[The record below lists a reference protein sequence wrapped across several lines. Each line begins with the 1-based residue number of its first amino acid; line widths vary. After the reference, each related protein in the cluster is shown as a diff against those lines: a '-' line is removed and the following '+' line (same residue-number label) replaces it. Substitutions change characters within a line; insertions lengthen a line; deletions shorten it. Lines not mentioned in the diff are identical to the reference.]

1 MRWTDVWWLMKEIWP
16 WTIGITGLGAL
27 LGYFLRSQSFG
38 LVFSVIC
45 MASIPVCLAFWTLMG
60 WTKGGVESTVMGIAF
75 MGMPAAIAA
84 MFSGA
89 VLVRLISAALRLS
102 TR

>member
-16 WTIGITGLGAL
+16 WTIGVAGLGAFL
-27 LGYFLRSQSFG
+27 SYFLRSQSFG
-38 LVFSVIC
+38 LFFFVIC
-45 MASIPVCLAFWTLMG
+45 LTSIPVCLAHWAFMG
-60 WTKGGVESTVMGIAF
+60 WTKNGVESTVMGIAF
-75 MGMPAAIAA
+75 MGMPAAIAV

-89 VLVRLISAALRLS
+89 VLVRLILAALRLS